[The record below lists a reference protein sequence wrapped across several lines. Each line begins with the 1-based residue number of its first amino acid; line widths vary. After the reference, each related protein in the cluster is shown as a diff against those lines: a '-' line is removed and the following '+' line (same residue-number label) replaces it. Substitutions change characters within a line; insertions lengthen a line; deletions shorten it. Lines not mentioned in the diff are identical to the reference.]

1 MFSVRHEDSTGDCM
15 SVHNKPSKMTDDIHT
30 YYVTDT
36 TQENL
41 GNGNVL
47 IRNYRRR
54 NGVLI
59 PEFNCIM
66 ASPNLLRVSTK
77 FTTFVQMLVS
87 RDQLR
92 DAGMKIH

>member
-1 MFSVRHEDSTGDCM
+1 M
-15 SVHNKPSKMTDDIHT
+15 SIHSSPSKTTDT
-30 YYVTDT
+30 FYVTDT
-36 TQENL
+36 TQEDL

-77 FTTFVQMLVS
+77 FTTFVQTLVS
-87 RDQLR
+87 REQLR
-92 DAGMKIH
+92 DAGVKVH

>member
-1 MFSVRHEDSTGDCM
+1 MLLARHNEVPGEHMRTHDT
-15 SVHNKPSKMTDDIHT
+15 PSKMTDT

-36 TQENL
+36 TQEDL

-66 ASPNLLRVSTK
+66 ASPNLLRVSTR

-87 RDQLR
+87 QEQLR
-92 DAGMKIH
+92 SAGVKVH